1 MINQRDVR
9 HVRPEETSVKNR
21 AGQYDMYH
29 HQKQYRGES
38 MKKSKRKKN
47 EDALSNVVSLRISDQ
62 EKREL
67 EKITKT
73 SSKSVSEICREAIEL
88 WISKRKRFCLDA

>member
-1 MINQRDVR
+1 
-9 HVRPEETSVKNR
+9 
-21 AGQYDMYH
+21 MYH

-38 MKKSKRKKN
+38 MKRAKRRKD

-67 EKITKT
+67 EKITKS
-73 SSKSVSEICREAIEL
+73 SSKNVSEIVREAIEF
-88 WISKRKRFCLDA
+88 WMSRRKRLCLDS